1 MIGICTDTGKM
12 RSLNEDYVGYYES
25 DKFSIYIIADGMG
38 GHNAGEIASKQAV
51 DDVIEYAKEHFGK
64 DNINDLLRNAICK
77 ANHNIYIDSL
87 KNELLNGMGTTIT
100 ACFKSNDLIQ
110 IANIGDSS
118 CLAIKGNSIRK
129 ITKDHSLVQELLDSG
144 SITEIE
150 AKNHPHKNVITR
162 AMGTSPNVDVDIF
175 SLNSCEF
182 DKLILCSDG
191 LTNELNQDEILE
203 VVNNSSSYENA
214 AKELISLA
222 NERGGR
228 DNITALIYG
237 GER

>member
-1 MIGICTDTGKM
+1 
-12 RSLNEDYVGYYES
+12 
-25 DKFSIYIIADGMG
+25 
-38 GHNAGEIASKQAV
+38 
-51 DDVIEYAKEHFGK
+51 
-64 DNINDLLRNAICK
+64 
-77 ANHNIYIDSL
+77 
-87 KNELLNGMGTTIT
+87 
-100 ACFKSNDLIQ
+100 
-110 IANIGDSS
+110 
-118 CLAIKGNSIRK
+118 
-129 ITKDHSLVQELLDSG
+129 
-144 SITEIE
+144 
-150 AKNHPHKNVITR
+150 
-162 AMGTSPNVDVDIF
+162 MGTSPNVDVDIF